1 MKIFVCIEFL
11 KTKLQKITH
20 TPESFL
26 FSRSPLVIWITVF
39 LLWVLIFFISGA
51 NQRSPIGDEGDYL
64 RRGIDLIERGTN
76 TLADGYRPPLFP
88 IIISLLYKLVGNEW
102 LLNSTRLLNIA
113 LISIVPAIWY
123 FQYQKSDGETKFAFM
138 SLLTALWPPFYIF
151 AFSVLAEAASFLFL
165 NLLLISSIGLLK
177 VKKLIGKLIFITAI
191 LIACLFLLKA
201 NNILVAL
208 PLGVFILLFSYG
220 NWLKKFWRVG
230 LLAIFSAIL
239 VISWPIF
246 LYQKSGHLVV
256 TTTNGLNLL
265 LGTGYYNFG
274 MEEDYSTIYNIK
286 KKELHSGVYP
296 GLNEEQITLLKSAGK
311 NKYSINNVSKNIAID
326 IWINN
331 TENQISYSYFKIA
344 HSLGMSFRGMQDYI
358 TFTFFLLTI
367 CASIYLKI
375 LRTNQEIIFLHW
387 GLALMGFVIAFFWL
401 PNIRFKTFYFDTTGL
416 YLISC
421 IISSLLPTR
430 SKLKHQTK

>member
-1 MKIFVCIEFL
+1 MKMLTSLEFL
-11 KTKLQKITH
+11 KTKLHKIIDTL
-20 TPESFL
+20 ESFL
-26 FSRSPLVIWITVF
+26 FSRSPLVVWITIF
-39 LLWVLIFFISGA
+39 LLWVVIFFISGA
-51 NQRSPIGDEGDYL
+51 NQRPPIGDEGDYL
-64 RRGIDLIERGTN
+64 RRGIGLIETGIN

-88 IIISLLYKLVGNEW
+88 IIISLLYKFLGNEW

-113 LISIVPAIWY
+113 LISIVPTIWY

-138 SLLTALWPPFYIF
+138 SLLTALWPPFYMF
-151 AFSVLAEAASFLFL
+151 AFSALAEAASFLFL

-208 PLGVFILLFSYG
+208 PLGVFIFLFSYG

-239 VISWPIF
+239 VVSWPIF
-246 LYQKSGHLVV
+246 LYQKSGNLVV

-265 LGTGYYNFG
+265 VGTGYYNFG
-274 MEEDYSTIYNIK
+274 MEEDYSTIHNIK
-286 KKELHSGVYP
+286 KKELHGGVYP
-296 GLNEEQITLLKSAGK
+296 ALNEEQITLLKSAGK

-326 IWINN
+326 IWKNN
-331 TENQISYSYFKIA
+331 TENQISYSYFKIV
-344 HSLGMSFRGMQDYI
+344 HSLGMSFRGIQDYI
-358 TFTFFLLTI
+358 TFIFFLLTI
-367 CASIYLKI
+367 CASICLKI
-375 LRTNQEIIFLHW
+375 LRTNQEIVFLHW
-387 GLALMGFVIAFFWL
+387 GLALMGFMIAFFWL

-416 YLISC
+416 FLISC
-421 IISSLLPTR
+421 FISSLLPTR
-430 SKLKHQTK
+430 SKLKHQSK